1 MPSIDD
7 VAERAGVSI
16 RTVSRIL
23 SGKQVRAETRRRVEQ
38 AMQELDYVPSAAA
51 RSLRGKKIG
60 TIGVI
65 GDHLTT
71 RPHAYE
77 IVAGIQA
84 ECERQGRMMMIGET
98 GGSDAAFVNLVE
110 RFRQQRIE
118 AILYATNYLHRIRI
132 DQSFGDVP
140 AVLVNCVDE
149 QAAYPAVI
157 PNDRA
162 GAKAAAAELIRL
174 GHRRIAFLGLSEFIL
189 ATAARKRGYIAAL
202 EHAGIEVDERLIRT
216 GVVEGTENDDR
227 TKAKIDPQSEGGDEF
242 ESLPRTLDEL
252 FSLKAP
258 PTAIMCGN
266 DKMALRVYFL
276 LRQQLNLRIPE
287 DVSVVGYDDYRLIA
301 QNLVPSLTTVVLP
314 YYEMG
319 VAAAKLAFDEHRKT
333 KNIYVGCPLVLR
345 KSVSAPRR

>member
-1 MPSIDD
+1 MHSIDD
-7 VAERAGVSI
+7 VAERAGVSV

-98 GGSDAAFVNLVE
+98 GGSDEAFGNLVE
-110 RFRQQRIE
+110 RFRQQRMD
-118 AILYATNYLHRIRI
+118 AILYATNYLHRIQI
-132 DQSFGDVP
+132 DHSFGDCP
-140 AVLVNCVDE
+140 AILVNCIDE
-149 QAAYPAVI
+149 QGAYPAVI

-162 GAKAAAAELIRL
+162 GAKAAAEELIRL

-189 ATAARKRGYIAAL
+189 ATAARRRGYIAAL
-202 EHAGIEVDERLIRT
+202 ERAGIDVDERLIRT
-216 GVVEGTENDDR
+216 GVTEGIDNDDR
-227 TKAKIDPQSEGGDEF
+227 MKAKVDPQSEGGDEF
-242 ESLPRTLDEL
+242 ESLPGVLDEL
-252 FSLKAP
+252 FSLRAR

-266 DKMALRVYFL
+266 DKMAIRVYFL
-276 LRQQLNLRIPE
+276 LRERLNLRIPE

-301 QNLVPSLTTVVLP
+301 QNLVPSLTTVDLP

-319 VAAAKLAFDEHRKT
+319 VVAAKLAFDKQRKT
-333 KNIYVGCPLVLR
+333 KNIYVGCPLVVR
-345 KSVSAPRR
+345 KSASAPRK